1 MAFEL
6 SVPPRRDAAW
16 TIALVS
22 LAFAAGWLGGGWHAR
37 TAPNEPHRR
46 RLSQGWGR
54 NTSTLDVSTPEARD
68 DALVK
73 LLNRMGAA
81 KEIPFSIF
89 GAGMPKHVAMRP
101 PLSDKHVRQALGTPA
116 IFERRKDQ
124 VYWLT
129 QRALSRLAFIRF
141 LGEAVDSYSSQAQG
155 AARKQGAKVRCLEWD
170 SPSYLAGYPACE
182 EAWVFAY
189 DARHARRGGPQQ
201 RHLWGD
207 ATELAFQF
215 PELVGSF
222 HIIFCNQVFE
232 HMRQPHRAAS
242 NLAAMLAPGGV
253 LIFTVP
259 FLEPLHGVPLDFNR
273 FTVGGAVA
281 LFEDVG
287 LKPRRCAVAG
297 NAHLTVAYLL
307 GLGASEVRHDDL
319 LANLVIPT
327 TLKEQEW
334 AADTDER
341 GPLSRK
347 LYMGSYVVFQAPTHG
362 ANRLFMWERKAWAPT
377 PNLTSVRGG
386 DTV

>member
-1 MAFEL
+1 MRL
-6 SVPPRRDAAW
+6 SSFTKASSRASGVL
-16 TIALVS
+16 TSSVLVFLS
-22 LAFAAGWLGGGWHAR
+22 LAFAAGWHAQ
-37 TAPNEPHRR
+37 TAPSEPHRR

-189 DARHARRGGPQQ
+189 
-201 RHLWGD
+201 
-207 ATELAFQF
+207 
-215 PELVGSF
+215 
-222 HIIFCNQVFE
+222 
-232 HMRQPHRAAS
+232 
-242 NLAAMLAPGGV
+242 
-253 LIFTVP
+253 
-259 FLEPLHGVPLDFNR
+259 
-273 FTVGGAVA
+273 
-281 LFEDVG
+281 
-287 LKPRRCAVAG
+287 
-297 NAHLTVAYLL
+297 
-307 GLGASEVRHDDL
+307 
-319 LANLVIPT
+319 
-327 TLKEQEW
+327 
-334 AADTDER
+334 
-341 GPLSRK
+341 
-347 LYMGSYVVFQAPTHG
+347 
-362 ANRLFMWERKAWAPT
+362 
-377 PNLTSVRGG
+377 
-386 DTV
+386 